1 MAITPQPA
9 DEPLPDLQERRRKLQ
24 QNIKEKKTYSAPEL
38 TVHGDVE
45 VITQQGGASLTDV
58 PIGTPAPDVTT

>member
-1 MAITPQPA
+1 M
-9 DEPLPDLQERRRKLQ
+9 QE
-24 QNIKEKKTYSAPEL
+24 NIKEKKTYSAPEL
-38 TVHGDVE
+38 TIHGDVE